1 MKTIQQIFDLSGKGA
16 VVTGGAMG
24 IGLGIAK
31 RLAEAGAGVI
41 IADIRLDAAEAAA
54 EEIKKAGHKAAA
66 VRANVALP
74 ADTSSMI
81 HACVSEFSNVSIMV
95 NNAGVFP
102 FAPADSMTEAQWDR
116 VIDINLKG
124 TFFAAQAA
132 AKAMKESGG
141 GTIINIASIDSLHP
155 TGNLAH
161 YDASKGGVLM
171 LTRSL
176 AVEWAPFGITV
187 NAVLPGGIGTPGT
200 AAISEGML
208 ASGMTQEQLVA
219 AFTARITLKRMGEPD
234 DIAKVVLFLSSE
246 SASYMTGSHI
256 VVDGGYLL
264 S

>member
-1 MKTIQQIFDLSGKGA
+1 MKPIKEIFNLHGKGA

-24 IGLGIAK
+24 IGLGISK
-31 RLAEAGAGVI
+31 RLAEAGASVM
-41 IADIRLDAAEAAA
+41 IADIRLDEAQAAA
-54 EEIKKAGHKAAA
+54 DEIKKSGLKAEAIK
-66 VRANVALP
+66 VNVANP
-74 ADTSSMI
+74 ADTAAMI
-81 HACVSEFSNVSIMV
+81 AACVKQFGNVNIMV
-95 NNAGVFP
+95 NNAGIFP
-102 FAPADSMTEAQWDR
+102 FAPSDSMTEAQWDR
-116 VIDINLKG
+116 VQDINLKG

-141 GTIINIASIDSLHP
+141 GKIVNIASIDSLHP

-208 ASGMTQEQLVA
+208 AAGMTQEQLMQ
-219 AFTARITLKRMGEPD
+219 AFTARIPLKRMGEPD
-234 DIAKVVLFLSSE
+234 DIAKVVLFL
-246 SASYMTGSHI
+246 ASDASDYMTGSHI